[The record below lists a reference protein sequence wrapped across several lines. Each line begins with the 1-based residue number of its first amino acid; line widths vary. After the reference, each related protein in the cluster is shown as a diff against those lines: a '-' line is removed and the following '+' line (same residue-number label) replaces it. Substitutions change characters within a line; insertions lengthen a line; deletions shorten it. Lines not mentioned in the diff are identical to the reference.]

1 MQDLK
6 NLKCLLPKT
15 EALLLK
21 MVEKCYFLEKYVL
34 VGGSALALYVCHRKS
49 EDLDFFTYDN
59 SFDKK
64 EIFDYIQGFENK
76 EILHQSDEQIDVLLD
91 GVKMTFFNAQWKFLK
106 PQKVEKFNL
115 SSLESISAMKVN
127 VMFLRAK
134 YRDYYDLYFLV
145 KEGMSLKEIFEH
157 SKNIVEGIN
166 FKLFAIALLYID
178 DIEDDNITYLEPK
191 ETISKEKIRDFFQ
204 AKLDKMVV
212 EYNG

>member
-15 EALLLK
+15 ETLLLK
-21 MVEKCYFLEKYVL
+21 MVDECSFLEKYVL
-34 VGGSALALYVCHRKS
+34 VGGSALALYLCHRKS
-49 EDLDFFTYDN
+49 EDLDFFTYDD

-76 EILHQSDEQIDVLLD
+76 KVLHQSDEQIDVLLD
-91 GVKMTFFNAQWKFLK
+91 GVKVTFFNAKWKFLK
-106 PQKVEKFNL
+106 PQKVEKFNIA
-115 SSLESISAMKVN
+115 SLAAIAAMKVN

-157 SKNIVEGIN
+157 SKDIVEGIN

-178 DIEDDNITYLEPK
+178 DIEDDNIEYLEPI
-191 ETISKEKIRDFFQ
+191 ERISKEKIRDFFE
-204 AKLDKMVV
+204 ARLNKMVV
-212 EYNG
+212 

>member
-15 EALLLK
+15 ETLLLK
-21 MVEKCYFLEKYVL
+21 MVDECSFLKKYVL

-64 EIFDYIQGFENK
+64 EIFEYVKGFENK
-76 EILHQSDEQIDVLLD
+76 EILHQSDEQIDLLLD
-91 GVKMTFFNAQWKFLK
+91 GVKVTFFNAQWKFLK

-157 SKNIVEGIN
+157 SQNIVEGIN

-178 DIEDDNITYLEPK
+178 DIEDDNIEYLEPIEK
-191 ETISKEKIRDFFQ
+191 ISKEKIRDFFEDE
-204 AKLDKMVV
+204 LDRIVT
-212 EYNG
+212 

>member
-21 MVEKCYFLEKYVL
+21 MVEGCSFLENYVL

-49 EDLDFFTYDN
+49 EDLDFFTYDD

-64 EIFDYIQGFENK
+64 EIFDYIQGFKNK
-76 EILHQSDEQIDVLLD
+76 EVLHQSDEQIDVLLD
-91 GVKMTFFNAQWKFLK
+91 GVKVTFFNAQWKFLK
-106 PQKVEKFNL
+106 PQKVKKFNL
-115 SSLESISAMKVN
+115 ASLESISAMKVN

-157 SKNIVEGIN
+157 SQNIVEGIN

-178 DIEDDNITYLEPK
+178 DIEDDNIEYLEPK
-191 ETISKEKIRDFFQ
+191 ENISKEKIRDFFE
-204 AKLDKMVV
+204 ARLNKMVV
-212 EYNG
+212 

>member
-21 MVEKCYFLEKYVL
+21 MVKECNFLDKYVL

-49 EDLDFFTYDN
+49 EDLDFFTYDD

-64 EIFDYIQGFENK
+64 EIFEYIQEFENK
-76 EILHQSDEQIDVLLD
+76 EVLHQSDEQIDVLLD
-91 GVKMTFFNAQWKFLK
+91 GVKVTFFNAKWKFLK
-106 PQKVEKFNL
+106 PQKIAKFNL

-178 DIEDDNITYLEPK
+178 DIEDDNIEYLEPQ

-204 AKLDKMVV
+204 VKLDRLL
-212 EYNG
+212 G

>member
-15 EALLLK
+15 ETLLLK
-21 MVEKCYFLEKYVL
+21 MVEECSFLEKYVL

-49 EDLDFFTYDN
+49 EDLDFFTYDD

-76 EILHQSDEQIDVLLD
+76 EVLHQSDEQIDLLLD
-91 GVKMTFFNAQWKFLK
+91 GVKVTFFNARWSFLK
-106 PQKVEKFNL
+106 PQKVENFNL

-178 DIEDDNITYLEPK
+178 DIEDDNIEYLEPK
-191 ETISKEKIRDFFQ
+191 ERISKEKIRDFFQ
-204 AKLDKMVV
+204 VKLDKIVG
-212 EYNG
+212 EK